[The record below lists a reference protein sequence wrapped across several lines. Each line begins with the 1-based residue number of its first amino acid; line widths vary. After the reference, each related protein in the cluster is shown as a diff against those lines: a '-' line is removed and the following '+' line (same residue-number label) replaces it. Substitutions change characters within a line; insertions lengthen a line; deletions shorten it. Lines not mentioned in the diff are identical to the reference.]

1 MLDLMYITNNSDIAL
16 IAENCGVSRIWVDL
30 ETLGKE
36 ERQKGMDTVKSH
48 HSIED
53 VRQMSKILTKSE
65 LMVRINPWNRNSIAE
80 INEVISAG
88 AKRIMLPM
96 WKTFSEVDMF
106 LKTVNKRVSTTLLL
120 ETREAVECLDEV
132 LEHCLIDEIHIGLND
147 LHLSYGLTFMFEL
160 LTNGIVETLCAKMQR
175 KGIKYGF
182 GGIACIGEG
191 LLPAEKIVMEH
202 KRLGSTRAIL
212 SRAFCSIDNKAIGEI
227 KEEFVKKIKELHEFE
242 KELLNASAVDFEKN
256 YLQIE
261 ECINKI
267 VEIRQGE
274 KQCAV

>member
-1 MLDLMYITNNSDIAL
+1 MLDLMYITNNSEIAL
-16 IAENCGVSRIWVDL
+16 IAEKYGVSRIWVDL

-36 ERQKGMDTVKSH
+36 ERQKGMNTVKSH

-160 LTNGIVETLCAKMQR
+160 LTNGIVEALCAKMQR

-212 SRAFCSIDNKAIGEI
+212 SRGFCPLENKSINEI
-227 KEEFVKKIKELHEFE
+227 KKEFFKKTEELYAFEKKLVNTSEIEFKRNILSIKECV
-242 KELLNASAVDFEKN
+242 N
-256 YLQIE
+256 Q
-261 ECINKI
+261 I
-267 VEIRQGE
+267 VEMKQGE
-274 KQCAV
+274 KQCVV

>member
-1 MLDLMYITNNSDIAL
+1 MLDLMYITNNSEIAL
-16 IAENCGVSRIWVDL
+16 IAEKYGVSRIWVDL

-36 ERQKGMDTVKSH
+36 ERQKGMNTVKSH

-132 LEHCLIDEIHIGLND
+132 LEHCLIDEIHIGIND

-160 LTNGIVETLCAKMQR
+160 VDKLYVIN
-175 KGIKYGF
+175 KGKLVLS
-182 GGIACIGEG
+182 GGKEIYY
-191 LLPAEKIVMEH
+191 
-202 KRLGSTRAIL
+202 
-212 SRAFCSIDNKAIGEI
+212 DNKLYKYVEMPKII
-227 KEEFVKKIKELHEFE
+227 EFTKYAQESGHSILEYTDIKELI
-242 KELLNASAVDFEKN
+242 KELYRNVK
-256 YLQIE
+256 
-261 ECINKI
+261 
-267 VEIRQGE
+267 
-274 KQCAV
+274 